1 MELDFGVN
9 QGFVEEQY
17 LRYCGNP
24 AAVDPSWRRFFET
37 LARENAA
44 GLSALAESANGSS
57 GTSEQTAGATY
68 HEQVK
73 ASSSPAETPVAN
85 GNGHGNGS
93 AQGAVHARNGNGT
106 NGNGA
111 YARAA
116 LGPGVTG
123 ALPATAEYVPRAS
136 GAQPS
141 RPSAQLSAD
150 ALLVSELQGRVSAL
164 VNAYRVR
171 GHVYANLDPLSRNPP
186 VPTELSLAA
195 FGLDEVD
202 PSTLFFTGDMAGA
215 TTLPLSEIVGRLK
228 ETYCRTIGVEF
239 TFMEDPEERFWLQR
253 RMESTLNRTELSNE
267 EQLVLLTK
275 LIDAELFE
283 QFLHTKY
290 VGAKRFSLEGAES
303 VIPLMELL
311 IQSSAKHKV
320 EEIVI
325 GMAHRGRL
333 NVLANVMEKSMRELF
348 FAFNDDRP
356 EMHVGRGDVK
366 YHMGFSSDRYVEGT
380 KVHLTL
386 CFNPSHLEWVNPVVE
401 GRARAKSD
409 RKGDLTRGSVLPLV
423 IHGDAAFAG
432 QGVVAETLNF
442 SRLQGYTTG
451 GTVHLVINNQIGFTT
466 AQEDSRSS
474 PYCTDITR
482 MLRCPVFH
490 VNGEDPE
497 AVAQVVRLA
506 CDFRQQFAQD
516 VVIDMYCY
524 RRYGHNEADEP
535 RYTQPVMYSLID
547 KQPSVREMY
556 VRRLQE
562 RGFINANQAQEIAKR
577 RQEEMETELLEA
589 RRGSYVPPEY
599 SMAGVW
605 RGYKGGPDIECPE
618 ADTAVPIDRLKTL
631 ATKITSYPEDFE
643 ANPKVKRFL
652 KDRYERATG
661 EKVLDWGTAETL
673 AYGSLLEE
681 GTRVRLSGQDSR
693 RGTFSHRHAVLF
705 DARTGRRYMPLMHVT
720 PELSKIEVWDS
731 PLSEAGVLG
740 FEYGYSLD
748 SPDALV
754 IWEAQFGDFAN
765 TAQVTID
772 QFISS
777 SEDKWHRLNGLV
789 MLLPHGFE
797 GQGPEHSSARL
808 ERFLALSAEDNM
820 QVCNLTTPA
829 QIFHALRRQVLR
841 PYRKPL
847 VIMSPKS
854 LLRHPDASSTLE
866 DLSTGAFQRI
876 IPDKVIAPKAARRV
890 ILCSGKVYYDLL
902 AARTVAKKND
912 IAIIRVEQ
920 LYPLQPRDV
929 LEVLKPY
936 KDGTD
941 LVWVQE
947 EPWNS
952 GAWYFMNAR
961 LPGILQGRFPLRG
974 VTRAESAS
982 PATGSHAAHKLE
994 QERLIEEALR

>member
-24 AAVDPSWRRFFET
+24 AAVDPSWRKFFEN
-37 LARENAA
+37 LAHDNAEA
-44 GLSALAESANGSS
+44 LHALSQSANGNGAAYDS
-57 GTSEQTAGATY
+57 AGVTY
-68 HEQVK
+68 DAQVK
-73 ASSSPAETPVAN
+73 ASKSAEANGATAAPNGNGVHAKNGAAN
-85 GNGHGNGS
+85 GNGH
-93 AQGAVHARNGNGT
+93 
-106 NGNGA
+106 
-111 YARAA
+111 A
-116 LGPGVTG
+116 LALNIG
-123 ALPATAEYVPRAS
+123 ALPATAEYVPHDTS
-136 GAQPS
+136 S
-141 RPSAQLSAD
+141 SATAD

-171 GHVYANLDPLSRNPP
+171 GHVYANVDPLSRNPP

-195 FGLDEVD
+195 FGLDEID
-202 PSTLFFTGDMAGA
+202 PGTLFFTGDMAGP
-215 TTLPLSEIVGRLK
+215 TTLPLRDIVSRLK
-228 ETYCRTIGVEF
+228 ETYCRTIGVEY

-253 RMESTLNRTELSNE
+253 RMESTLNRTELTNE
-267 EQLVLLTK
+267 EQLTLLTK

-311 IQSSAKHKV
+311 IQSAAKHKV
-320 EEIVI
+320 EEVVI

-333 NVLANVMEKSMRELF
+333 NVLVNVMEKSMRELF

-366 YHMGFSSDRYVEGT
+366 YHMGFSSDRFVDGRQ
-380 KVHLTL
+380 VHLTL

-409 RKGDLTRGSVLPLV
+409 RKGDDTRASVLPLV

-466 AQEDSRSS
+466 APDDARSS

-506 CDFRQQFAQD
+506 ADFRQQFAQD

-535 RYTQPVMYSLID
+535 RYTQPVMYSVID

-556 VRRLQE
+556 VRRLEE
-562 RGFINANQAQEIAKR
+562 RGFINNDQAQQIAKR
-577 RQEEMETELLEA
+577 RHDQMEAELLEA

-599 SMAGVW
+599 AMGGVW
-605 RGYKGGPDIECPE
+605 RGYKGGPDAECPE
-618 ADTAVPIDRLKTL
+618 AATAVPIERLKVL
-631 ATKITSYPEDFE
+631 AEKIVHTPEDFE
-643 ANPKVKRFL
+643 VNPKVKRFL
-652 KDRYERATG
+652 KERLERATG
-661 EKVLDWGTAETL
+661 GKPLDWGTAETL
-673 AYGSLLEE
+673 AYASLLEE
-681 GTRVRLSGQDSR
+681 GGRVRLSGQDAR

-720 PELSKIEVWDS
+720 DELAKIEVWDS
-731 PLSEAGVLG
+731 PLSEAGVVG

-754 IWEAQFGDFAN
+754 IWEAQFGDFVN
-765 TAQVTID
+765 TAQVLID
-772 QFISS
+772 QFICS
-777 SEDKWHRLNGLV
+777 SEDKWHRLNALV

-829 QIFHALRRQVLR
+829 QIFHALRRQVVR

-847 VIMSPKS
+847 IIMSPKS
-854 LLRHPDASSTLE
+854 LLRHPAASSTLE
-866 DLSTGAFQRI
+866 DLSTGSFQRI
-876 IPDKVIAPKAARRV
+876 IPDTTVDPKTARRV
-890 ILCSGKVYYDLL
+890 IMCSGKVYYDLV
-902 AARTVAKKND
+902 AAREALKKTD
-912 IAIIRVEQ
+912 VAIIRVEQ
-920 LYPLQPRDV
+920 LYPLQPAHV
-929 LEVLKPY
+929 QAVLKPY
-936 KDGTD
+936 KKGTD

-952 GAWYFMNAR
+952 GAWFFMNAR
-961 LPGILQGRFPLRG
+961 LPPMLEGRFSLRA

-994 QERLIEEALR
+994 QERLINEALA

>member
-24 AAVDPSWRRFFET
+24 AAVDPSWRRFFEK
-37 LARENAA
+37 LARDHA
-44 GLSALAESANGSS
+44 GSLAALAEVSEELAENAPPGSY
-57 GTSEQTAGATY
+57 AA
-68 HEQVK
+68 QVK
-73 ASSSPAETPVAN
+73 ASEPPPPAN
-85 GNGHGNGS
+85 G
-93 AQGAVHARNGNGT
+93 VHVS
-106 NGNGA
+106 NGA
-111 YARAA
+111 SNGQALLPAATGVLPPTAEFVPRAN
-116 LGPGVTG
+116 GP
-123 ALPATAEYVPRAS
+123 LPATAAP
-136 GAQPS
+136 
-141 RPSAQLSAD
+141 SAD

-202 PSTLFFTGDMAGA
+202 PNTLFFTGDMAGP
-215 TTLPLSEIVGRLK
+215 TTLPLKDIVARLK
-228 ETYCRTIGVEF
+228 ETYCRTIGVEY
-239 TFMEDPEERFWLQR
+239 TFMENPEERFWLQR
-253 RMESTLNRTELSNE
+253 RMESSLNRTELSHD

-303 VIPLMELL
+303 VIPLLELL
-311 IQSSAKHKV
+311 IQSAARHKV

-356 EMHVGRGDVK
+356 EMHLGRGDVK
-366 YHMGFSSDRYVEGT
+366 YHMGFSSDRQVEGR

-409 RKGDLTRGSVLPLV
+409 RRADANRATVLPLV

-466 AQEDSRSS
+466 APEDSRSS

-562 RGFINANQAQEIAKR
+562 RGSIDAQHAQEIAKR
-577 RQEEMETELLEA
+577 RHDQMETELLEA
-589 RRGSYVPPEY
+589 RRGSYVPPDY
-599 SMAGVW
+599 AMGGLW
-605 RGYKGGPDIECPE
+605 RGYKGGLDAECPE
-618 ADTAVPIDRLKTL
+618 VQTAVPLERLKSL
-631 ATKITSYPEDFE
+631 AEKITSYPDDFE
-643 ANPKVKRFL
+643 VNPKAKRFL
-652 KDRYERATG
+652 KDRLERARG
-661 EKVLDWGTAETL
+661 EKSLDWGTAETL
-673 AYGSLLEE
+673 AYASLLEE
-681 GTRVRLSGQDSR
+681 GTRVRLSGQDAR

-705 DARTGRRYMPLMHVT
+705 DARTARRYMPLMHVT
-720 PELSKIEVWDS
+720 QELAKIEVWDS
-731 PLSEAGVLG
+731 PLSEAGVVG

-765 TAQVTID
+765 TAQVLID

-808 ERFLALSAEDNM
+808 ERFLALAAEDNM
-820 QVCNLTTPA
+820 QVANLTTPA
-829 QIFHALRRQVLR
+829 QIFHVMRRQVLR

-854 LLRHPDASSTLE
+854 LLRHPDAASTLDE
-866 DLSTGAFQRI
+866 LATGTFQRI
-876 IPDKVIAPKAARRV
+876 IPDRVVDPKSARRV

-902 AARTVAKKND
+902 AARTVLKKND
-912 IAIIRVEQ
+912 VALIRVEQ
-920 LYPLQPRDV
+920 LYPLQTQHV
-929 LEVLKPY
+929 NEVLKPY
-936 KDGTD
+936 KEGTD

-952 GAWYFMNAR
+952 GAWYFINAR
-961 LPGILQGRFPLRG
+961 LPGMLHGRFPLRC
-974 VTRAESAS
+974 VSRAESAS

>member
-24 AAVDPSWRRFFET
+24 AAVDASWRRFFET
-37 LARENAA
+37 MERDHH
-44 GLSALAESANGSS
+44 GALETLRTQASNVAQNGPQVAPANGSH
-57 GTSEQTAGATY
+57 TATANNGA
-68 HEQVK
+68 QAK
-73 ASSSPAETPVAN
+73 RSN
-85 GNGHGNGS
+85 GQSNGHPP
-93 AQGAVHARNGNGT
+93 
-106 NGNGA
+106 
-111 YARAA
+111 
-116 LGPGVTG
+116 L
-123 ALPATAEYVPRAS
+123 LPPTAEFV
-136 GAQPS
+136 
-141 RPSAQLSAD
+141 PSAAGTTGERGGLSAD

-171 GHVYANLDPLSRNPP
+171 GHIYAHVDPLSRNPP
-186 VPTELSLAA
+186 QPTELSLEA
-195 FGLDEVD
+195 FGLDQID
-202 PSTLFFTGDMAGA
+202 PNTLFFTGDMAGP
-215 TTLPLSEIVGRLK
+215 TTLPLKEIVSRLN
-228 ETYCRTIGVEF
+228 ETYCRTIGVEY
-239 TFMEDPEERFWLQR
+239 TFMEEEPRFWLQR
-253 RMESTLNRTELSNE
+253 QMESTLNRTNLTND
-267 EQLVLLTK
+267 EQLTLLTK

-311 IQSSAKHKV
+311 IQSAARHKV

-356 EMHVGRGDVK
+356 ELHIGRGDVK
-366 YHMGFSSDRYVEGT
+366 YHMGFSSDRFVDGT

-401 GRARAKSD
+401 GRARAKGD
-409 RKGDLTRGSVLPLV
+409 RKGDVERSKVLPLV

-466 AQEDSRSS
+466 APDDARSS

-506 CDFRQQFAQD
+506 CDFRQQFKQD

-535 RYTQPVMYSLID
+535 RYTQPVMYSVID

-562 RGFINANQAQEIAKR
+562 RGSINEEQAQEIAKR
-577 RQEEMETELLEA
+577 RHDQMETELLEA
-589 RRGSYVPPEY
+589 RRGSYVPPDY
-599 SMAGVW
+599 AMGGVW
-605 RGYKGGPDIECPE
+605 RGYKGGPDAECPE
-618 ADTAVPIDRLKTL
+618 AETSVPIERLRSL
-631 ATKITSYPEDFE
+631 ADKIVATPDDFE
-643 ANPKVKRFL
+643 VNPKVKRFL
-652 KDRYERATG
+652 KERHERAKG
-661 EKVLDWGTAETL
+661 ERPLDWGTAETL
-673 AYGSLLEE
+673 AYASLLEE
-681 GTRVRLSGQDSR
+681 GTRVRVSGQDAR

-705 DARTGRRYMPLMHVT
+705 DGRTGRRYMPLMHVGE
-720 PELSKIEVWDS
+720 ELSKIEVWDS

-748 SPDALV
+748 TPDSLV
-754 IWEAQFGDFAN
+754 VWEAQFGDFAN
-765 TAQVTID
+765 TAQVIID
-772 QFISS
+772 QFIVS
-777 SEDKWHRLNGLV
+777 SEDKWHRLNALV

-808 ERFLALSAEDNM
+808 ERFLQISAEDNI
-820 QVCNLTTPA
+820 QVANLTTPA
-829 QIFHALRRQVLR
+829 QIFHCLRRQVLR
-841 PYRKPL
+841 PWRKPL

-866 DLSTGAFQRI
+866 ELATGSFQRI
-876 IPDKVIAPKAARRV
+876 IPDTTVDPKAARRV
-890 ILCSGKVYYDLL
+890 ILCSGKVYYDLA
-902 AARTVAKKND
+902 AARATAKKSD

-920 LYPLQPRDV
+920 LYPLQQQHVR
-929 LEVLKPY
+929 EVLKPY
-936 KDGTD
+936 KEGTD

-952 GAWYFMNAR
+952 GAWYSMNAR
-961 LPGILQGRFPLRG
+961 LPAMLNGRFPLRC
-974 VTRAESAS
+974 VARAESAS

>member
-1 MELDFGVN
+1 MTRVEAGKRVGAMELDFGVN

-17 LRYCGNP
+17 LRYVGNP
-24 AAVDPSWRRFFET
+24 AAVDASWRKFFEN
-37 LARENAA
+37 LARNNADA
-44 GLSALAESANGSS
+44 LTALSQSAYTHGGADEIAESAPK
-57 GTSEQTAGATY
+57 ATY
-68 HEQVK
+68 DEQVK
-73 ASSSPAETPVAN
+73 ASTSS
-85 GNGHGNGS
+85 
-93 AQGAVHARNGNGT
+93 

-111 YARAA
+111 SAVTSQRTHAGNGA
-116 LGPGVTG
+116 LSAKGNGHALHG
-123 ALPATAEYVPRAS
+123 ALPATAEFVPLA
-136 GAQPS
+136 GTEPS
-141 RPSAQLSAD
+141 SSATAD

-171 GHVYANLDPLSRNPP
+171 GHVYANVDPLSRNPP
-186 VPTELSLAA
+186 VPTELSLAS
-195 FGLDEVD
+195 FGLDEID
-202 PSTLFFTGDMAGA
+202 PSTLFFTGDMAGPS
-215 TTLPLSEIVGRLK
+215 TLPLKDIVGRLK
-228 ETYCRTIGVEF
+228 ETYCRTIGVEY

-267 EQLVLLTK
+267 EQLTLLTK

-311 IQSSAKHKV
+311 IQSAAKHKV
-320 EEIVI
+320 EEVVI

-333 NVLANVMEKSMRELF
+333 NVLANVVEKSMRELF

-356 EMHVGRGDVK
+356 EMHLGRGDVK
-366 YHMGFSSDRYVEGT
+366 YHMGFSSDRFVDGSR
-380 KVHLTL
+380 VHLTL

-409 RKGDLTRGSVLPLV
+409 RKDDNNRATVLPLV

-432 QGVVAETLNF
+432 QGVVVETLNF

-466 AQEDSRSS
+466 APEDARSS

-535 RYTQPVMYSLID
+535 RYTQPVMYSVID
-547 KQPSVREMY
+547 KQPSVRDMY
-556 VRRLQE
+556 VKRLEE
-562 RGFINANQAQEIAKR
+562 RGFISAEQAAEIAKR
-577 RQEEMETELLEA
+577 RHDQMEAELLEA

-599 SMAGVW
+599 SMGGVW
-605 RGYKGGPDIECPE
+605 RGYKGGPDADCPE
-618 ADTAVPIDRLKTL
+618 VSTAVPRERLL
-631 ATKITSYPEDFE
+631 AMAEKIVATPEDFE
-643 ANPKVKRFL
+643 VNAKAKRFL
-652 KDRYERATG
+652 KERLERATG
-661 EKVLDWGTAETL
+661 AKPLDWGTAETL
-673 AYGSLLEE
+673 AYGTLLEE
-681 GTRVRLSGQDSR
+681 GTRVRLSGQDAR

-705 DARTGRRYMPLMHVT
+705 DARTGRRFMPLMHVT
-720 PELSKIEVWDS
+720 PELAKIEVWDS
-731 PLSEAGVLG
+731 PLSEAGVVG

-820 QVCNLTTPA
+820 QVANLTTPA
-829 QIFHALRRQVLR
+829 QIFHCLRRQVLR
-841 PYRKPL
+841 AYRKPL

-854 LLRHPDASSTLE
+854 LLRHPAAQSTLD
-866 DLSTGAFQRI
+866 DLANGSFQRI
-876 IPDKVIAPKAARRV
+876 IPDSTVDPKAARRV
-890 ILCSGKVYYDLL
+890 ILCSGKVYYDLA
-902 AARTVAKKND
+902 AARDVLKKND
-912 IAIIRVEQ
+912 VAIVRIEQ
-920 LYPLQPRDV
+920 LYPLQAAHV
-929 LEVLKPY
+929 NEVLKPY
-936 KDGTD
+936 KKGTD

-961 LPGILQGRFPLRG
+961 LPRMLDGRFPLRC
-974 VTRAESAS
+974 VSRAESAS

>member
-1 MELDFGVN
+1 MEFDFGIN

-17 LRYCGNP
+17 LLYQGNP
-24 AAVDPSWRRFFET
+24 ASVDPSWRRFFE
-37 LARENAA
+37 
-44 GLSALAESANGSS
+44 ALERGRDAEP
-57 GTSEQTAGATY
+57 QL
-68 HEQVK
+68 
-73 ASSSPAETPVAN
+73 
-85 GNGHGNGS
+85 
-93 AQGAVHARNGNGT
+93 
-106 NGNGA
+106 GNGA
-111 YARAA
+111 THADNGVRVENGAVA
-116 LGPGVTG
+116 HVTPPASPLATKANGGNGQGPE
-123 ALPATAEYVPRAS
+123 LPATADYEPPNGSSLARAS
-136 GAQPS
+136 M
-141 RPSAQLSAD
+141 RAD
-150 ALLVSELQGRVSAL
+150 ALLVSELQGRVSAM

-171 GHVYANLDPLSRNPP
+171 GHIYADVDPLNRNQLEPK
-186 VPTELSLAA
+186 ELSLAA
-195 FGLDEVD
+195 FGLDQID
-202 PSTLFFTGDMAGA
+202 PQTVFFTGDMAGP
-215 TTLPLSEIVGRLK
+215 TTLPLQEIVARLK
-228 ETYCRTIGVEF
+228 ETYCRTIGVEY
-239 TFMEDPEERFWLQR
+239 TFIEVPEERLWLQR
-253 RMESTLNRTELSNE
+253 SMESTLNRTELSHQ
-267 EQLVLLTK
+267 EQLGLLTK

-303 VIPLMELL
+303 VIPLIELL
-311 IQSSAKHKV
+311 IQSAARHNV
-320 EEIVI
+320 DEIVI

-356 EMHVGRGDVK
+356 EMHLGRGDVK
-366 YHMGFSSDRYVEGT
+366 YHMGFSSDRSIDG
-380 KVHLTL
+380 KNVHLTL

-401 GRARAKSD
+401 GRARAKGD
-409 RKGDLTRGSVLPLV
+409 RKGDTSRRSVLPLV

-442 SRLQGYTTG
+442 ARLQGYTTG
-451 GTVHLVINNQIGFTT
+451 GTIHVVINNQIGFTT
-466 AQEDSRSS
+466 APDDSRSS

-497 AVAQVVRLA
+497 AVAQAVRLA
-506 CDFRQQFAQD
+506 ADYRQCFAQD

-535 RYTQPVMYSLID
+535 RYTQPVMYSVID

-562 RGFINANQAQEIAKR
+562 RGSITDAQAREIAKR
-577 RQEEMETELLEA
+577 RHDQMEAELVEA
-589 RRGSYVPPEY
+589 RRGSYVPPDY
-599 SMAGVW
+599 SMGGFW
-605 RGYKGGPDIECPE
+605 KGYKGGPDAACPE
-618 ADTAVPIDRLKTL
+618 VSTAVPRERLLSL
-631 ATKITSYPEDFE
+631 ADKLIHTPDDFNT
-643 ANPKVKRFL
+643 NPKVKRFL
-652 KDRYERATG
+652 KERHERARG
-661 EKVLDWGTAETL
+661 ERPLDWGTAEIL
-673 AYGSLLEE
+673 AYATLLEE
-681 GTRVRLSGQDSR
+681 GTRVRVSGQDSR

-705 DARTGRRYMPLMHVT
+705 DAQTGRRYMPLMHVT
-720 PELSKIEVWDS
+720 EELAKIEVWDS

-748 SPDALV
+748 SPESLV

-765 TAQVTID
+765 TAQVIID

-789 MLLPHGFE
+789 LLLPHGFE

-820 QVCNLTTPA
+820 QVANLTTPA
-829 QIFHALRRQVLR
+829 QIFHCLRRQVLR

-847 VIMSPKS
+847 IVMSPKS
-854 LLRHPDASSTLE
+854 LLRHPDAASTIE
-866 DLSTGAFQRI
+866 ELSHGAFQRI
-876 IPDKVIAPKAARRV
+876 IPDRAVDPEKARRV
-890 ILCSGKVYYDLL
+890 ILCTGKVYYDLL
-902 AARTVAKKND
+902 AARSSSKRDD
-912 IAIIRVEQ
+912 IALIRVEQ
-920 LYPLQPRDV
+920 LYPLQPQHV

-936 KDGTD
+936 KNGTD

-952 GAWYFMNAR
+952 GAWYYMNAR
-961 LPGILQGRFPLRG
+961 LPPMLQGRFALRC
-974 VTRAESAS
+974 VSRVESAS

-994 QERLIEEALR
+994 QERLIAEALE

>member
-17 LRYCGNP
+17 LLYCGNP
-24 AAVDPSWRRFFET
+24 AAVDPSWRRFFEN
-37 LARENAA
+37 LEREN
-44 GLSALAESANGSS
+44 GTALAALGAAHAGASSNGGSVN
-57 GTSEQTAGATY
+57 GGNGATY
-68 HEQVK
+68 HEQVRVSH
-73 ASSSPAETPVAN
+73 AGSESSTP
-85 GNGHGNGS
+85 
-93 AQGAVHARNGNGT
+93 Q
-106 NGNGA
+106 GNGA
-111 YARAA
+111 RSNGTSSLPRGTARVDGHAGLLPSAA
-116 LGPGVTG
+116 S
-123 ALPATAEYVPRAS
+123 LPATAEFVPRATDS
-136 GAQPS
+136 DSVAVN
-141 RPSAQLSAD
+141 AD

-171 GHVYANLDPLSRNPP
+171 GHIYANLDPLSRHPP
-186 VPTELSLAA
+186 NPTELGLAA
-195 FGLDEVD
+195 FGLDQVD
-202 PSTLFFTGDMAGA
+202 PNTLFFTGDMAGP
-215 TTLPLSEIVGRLK
+215 TTLPLREIVARLQ
-228 ETYCRTIGVEF
+228 ETYCRTIGVEY

-303 VIPLMELL
+303 VIPLLELL
-311 IQSSAKHKV
+311 IQSAAKYKV
-320 EEIVI
+320 EEVVI

-356 EMHVGRGDVK
+356 EMHLGRGDVK
-366 YHMGFSSDRYVEGT
+366 YHMGFSSDRFVDGR

-401 GRARAKSD
+401 GRARAKCD
-409 RKGDLTRGSVLPLV
+409 RKGDTTRGSILPLV

-432 QGVVAETLNF
+432 QGVVLETLNL
-442 SRLQGYTTG
+442 SRLQGYSTG

-466 AQEDSRSS
+466 APDDARSS

-562 RGFINANQAQEIAKR
+562 RGFINNDQAQAIAKR
-577 RQEEMETELLEA
+577 RHDQMEAELLEA
-589 RRGSYVPPEY
+589 RRGSYVPPDY
-599 SMAGVW
+599 AMGGVW
-605 RGYKGGPDIECPE
+605 RGYKGGPDADCPE
-618 ADTAVPIDRLKTL
+618 ADTAVPLDRLKVL
-631 ATKITSYPEDFE
+631 AEKIVAYPDDFE
-643 ANPKVKRFL
+643 INPKAKRFL
-652 KDRYERATG
+652 KERLERAKG
-661 EKVLDWGTAETL
+661 EKPLDWGTAETL
-673 AYGSLLEE
+673 AYASLLEE
-681 GTRVRLSGQDSR
+681 GTRVRLSGQDAR

-705 DARTGRRYMPLMHVT
+705 DARSGRRHMPLMHVSS
-720 PELSKIEVWDS
+720 ELSKIEVWDS

-765 TAQVTID
+765 TAQVIID
-772 QFISS
+772 QFIVS
-777 SEDKWHRLNGLV
+777 SEDKWHRLNALV

-808 ERFLALSAEDNM
+808 ERFLTMAAEDNI
-820 QVCNLTTPA
+820 QVVNLTTPA
-829 QIFHALRRQVLR
+829 QIFHCLRRQVLR

-847 VIMSPKS
+847 VVMSPKS
-854 LLRHPDASSTLE
+854 LLRHPDASSPLE
-866 DLSTGAFQRI
+866 DLATGSFQRI
-876 IPDKVIAPKAARRV
+876 IPDDVIDPKAARRV

-902 AARTVAKKND
+902 AARTVMKKND
-912 IAIIRVEQ
+912 IAIIRFEQ
-920 LYPLQPRDV
+920 LYPLRPEHVQA
-929 LEVLKPY
+929 VLKPY
-936 KDGTD
+936 KDNTD
-941 LVWVQE
+941 VVWLQE
-947 EPWNS
+947 EPRNS
-952 GAWYFMNAR
+952 GAWYFINAH
-961 LPGILQGRFPLRG
+961 LQDMLDGRFKVRG
-974 VTRAESAS
+974 ITRPESGS

-994 QERLIEEALR
+994 QERLIQEGLA

>member
-17 LRYCGNP
+17 LRYRDNP
-24 AAVDPSWRRFFET
+24 TAVDPSWRRFFEALEREGQAASL
-37 LARENAA
+37 LAAQETAKSVSV
-44 GLSALAESANGSS
+44 SASPPRAN
-57 GTSEQTAGATY
+57 
-68 HEQVK
+68 
-73 ASSSPAETPVAN
+73 TPFE
-85 GNGHGNGS
+85 
-93 AQGAVHARNGNGT
+93 ARNGNGKSSPV
-106 NGNGA
+106 
-111 YARAA
+111 
-116 LGPGVTG
+116 L
-123 ALPATAEYVPRAS
+123 LPPTAEFVPEAV
-136 GAQPS
+136 
-141 RPSAQLSAD
+141 PSAQVAALSAD

-171 GHVYANLDPLSRNPP
+171 GHIYADLDPLNRHPP
-186 VPTELSLAA
+186 VPSELSLAT
-195 FGLDEVD
+195 FGLDQVD
-202 PSTLFFTGDMAGA
+202 PSTVFFTGDMAGP
-215 TTLPLSEIVGRLK
+215 TTLPLKDIVARLR

-239 TFMEDPEERFWLQR
+239 TFMETPEERHWLQH
-253 RMESTLNRTELSNE
+253 RMESTLNRTELTHDD
-267 EQLVLLTK
+267 QRMLLTK

-303 VIPLMELL
+303 VIPLIELL
-311 IQSSAKHKV
+311 IQGAAQHAV
-320 EEIVI
+320 EELVI

-348 FAFNDDRP
+348 FAFNDSRP
-356 EMHVGRGDVK
+356 ELLMGRGDVK
-366 YHMGFSSDRYVEGT
+366 YHMGFSSDRNVDGT

-401 GRARAKSD
+401 GRTRAKGD
-409 RKGDLTRGSVLPLV
+409 RKGDVERRKVLPLL

-432 QGVVAETLNF
+432 QGVVAETLNL

-451 GTVHLVINNQIGFTT
+451 GTVHVVINNQIGFTT
-466 AQEDSRSS
+466 APEDTRST

-506 CDFRQQFAQD
+506 VDYRQQFGQD

-535 RYTQPVMYSLID
+535 RYTQPVMYSAID
-547 KQPSVREMY
+547 KQPTVRETY
-556 VRRLQE
+556 VRRLKE
-562 RGFINANQAQEIAKR
+562 RGFITDAQAEEIAKR
-577 RQEEMETELLEA
+577 RQAQMEEELVEA
-589 RRGSYVPPEY
+589 KRGSYMPPDY
-599 SMAGVW
+599 SMGGLW
-605 RGYKGGPDIECPE
+605 RGYQGGPDVECPE
-618 ADTAVPIDRLKTL
+618 VSTAVPLSRLSSL
-631 ATKITSYPEDFE
+631 ADKIIATPDDFSVN
-643 ANPKVKRFL
+643 AKAKRFL
-652 KDRYERATG
+652 HDRRERAIG
-661 EKVLDWGTAETL
+661 EKRLDWGTAEIL
-673 AYGSLLEE
+673 AYATLLEE
-681 GTRVRLSGQDSR
+681 GTRVRLSGQDVR

-705 DARTGRRYMPLMHVT
+705 DAVTGRRYMPLMHLGE
-720 PELSKIEVWDS
+720 ELSKIEVWDS

-754 IWEAQFGDFAN
+754 VWEAQFGDFAN
-765 TAQVTID
+765 TAQVIID
-772 QFISS
+772 QFLCS
-777 SEDKWHRLNGLV
+777 SEDKWHRLSGLV
-789 MLLPHGFE
+789 LLLPHGFE

-808 ERFLALSAEDNM
+808 ERFLALCAEDNM
-820 QVCNLTTPA
+820 QVANLTTPA
-829 QIFHALRRQVLR
+829 QIFHCLRRQVLR

-854 LLRHPDASSTLE
+854 LLRHPDATSTVE
-866 DLSTGAFQRI
+866 DLASGGFQRI
-876 IPDKVIAPKAARRV
+876 IPDTSVDPKQVKRV

-902 AARTVAKKND
+902 AARTHAKRRDVAL
-912 IAIIRVEQ
+912 IRFEQ
-920 LYPLQPRDV
+920 LYPLQPQHVRD
-929 LEVLKPY
+929 LLAPY
-936 KDGTD
+936 KAGTD

-961 LPGILQGRFPLRG
+961 LPPLLEGKFTLRC
-974 VTRAESAS
+974 VSRSESAS
-982 PATGSHAAHKLE
+982 PATGSNAAHKLE
-994 QERLIEEALR
+994 QERLIQEALSG

>member
-37 LARENAA
+37 LERENAA
-44 GLSALAESANGSS
+44 GLSTLAESA
-57 GTSEQTAGATY
+57 
-68 HEQVK
+68 K
-73 ASSSPAETPVAN
+73 ASADASFTAQVQTPSPAPNGAGSAPGNGAHAKN
-85 GNGHGNGS
+85 GNGMP
-93 AQGAVHARNGNGT
+93 
-106 NGNGA
+106 
-111 YARAA
+111 A
-116 LGPGVTG
+116 LGPTVA
-123 ALPATAEYVPRAS
+123 ALLPPTAEFVPRTEQT
-136 GAQPS
+136 GP
-141 RPSAQLSAD
+141 SAD

-171 GHVYANLDPLSRNPP
+171 GHVYADVDPLNRSPA

-195 FGLDEVD
+195 FGLDQVD
-202 PSTLFFTGDMAGA
+202 PNTLFFTGDMAGP
-215 TTLPLSEIVGRLK
+215 TTLPLKDIVARLK
-228 ETYCRTIGVEF
+228 ETYCRSIGVEY
-239 TFMEDPEERFWLQR
+239 TFMEDPDERFWLQR
-253 RMESTLNRTELSNE
+253 RMESTLNRTDLSHE
-267 EQLVLLTK
+267 EQLALLTK

-290 VGAKRFSLEGAES
+290 VGAKRFSLEGAET

-311 IQSSAKHKV
+311 IQSSAHHRV

-356 EMHVGRGDVK
+356 EMHIGRGDVK
-366 YHMGFSSDRYVEGT
+366 YHMGFSSDRFVDGT

-401 GRARAKSD
+401 GRARAKGD
-409 RKGDLTRGSVLPLV
+409 RKEDATRKKVLPLIV
-423 IHGDAAFAG
+423 HGDAAFAG
-432 QGVVAETLNF
+432 QGVVAETLNL
-442 SRLQGYTTG
+442 SRLQGYATG
-451 GTVHLVINNQIGFTT
+451 GTIHLVINNQIGFTT
-466 AQEDSRSS
+466 APEDSRSS

-516 VVIDMYCY
+516 VVIDMLCY

-535 RYTQPVMYSLID
+535 RYTQPVMYALID

-562 RGFINANQAQEIAKR
+562 RGSITAEEAQQISKR
-577 RQEEMETELLEA
+577 RHEQMEAELLEA
-589 RRGSYVPPEY
+589 RRGSYVPPDY
-599 SMAGVW
+599 AMGGVW
-605 RGYKGGPDIECPE
+605 RGYKGGPDADCPE
-618 ADTAVPIDRLKTL
+618 AQTSVPIERLKALADKVIAVPDG
-631 ATKITSYPEDFE
+631 FE
-643 ANPKVKRFL
+643 LNAKAKRFL
-652 KDRYERATG
+652 KERHDRAHG
-661 EKVLDWGTAETL
+661 EKPLDWGTAETL
-673 AYGSLLEE
+673 AYASLLEE

-705 DARTGRRYMPLMHVT
+705 DARSGRRHMPLMHVGDG
-720 PELSKIEVWDS
+720 LSKIEVWDS

-748 SPDALV
+748 YPEALV
-754 IWEAQFGDFAN
+754 VWEAQFGDFAN
-765 TAQVTID
+765 TAQVIID
-772 QFISS
+772 QFIVS

-808 ERFLALSAEDNM
+808 ERFLTLSAEDNI
-820 QVCNLTTPA
+820 QVANLTTPA
-829 QIFHALRRQVLR
+829 QIFHILRRQVLR

-854 LLRHPDASSTLE
+854 LLRHPDAQSTLE
-866 DLSTGAFQRI
+866 DLATGSFQRI
-876 IPDKVIAPKAARRV
+876 IPDTTVDPKSTRRV
-890 ILCSGKVYYDLL
+890 ILCTGKVYYDLL
-902 AARTVAKKND
+902 AARTVLKKND
-912 IAIIRVEQ
+912 IALIRVEQ
-920 LYPLQPRDV
+920 LYPLQPQHV
-929 LEVLKPY
+929 NEVLKPY
-936 KDGTD
+936 KEGTD

-961 LPGILQGRFPLRG
+961 LPRMLNGRFPLRC
-974 VTRAESAS
+974 VSRAESAS
-982 PATGSHAAHKLE
+982 PATGSHSAHKLE